1 MFLKSLSS
9 LIYGYKMVLDMAKL
23 APLPPAPV
31 IMTCFGH
38 CGIGLGAESYRR
50 LLLDVGADP
59 LRPVLHGEKEEA
71 KVLKRY
77 GSTILRFPNSYAG
90 AAIPL
95 IPRAL
100 LVDLDP
106 RAANLILQSYPDL
119 FALRDKHV
127 IHGSGGAARNWAE
140 GRTRFVKEVTA
151 KLDIQK
157 QLASLSPEPVRGF
170 TVPFAM
176 GGGTG
181 SSFACAFMQYIKK
194 EALGNAT
201 VATFGLLPEFG
212 WDPVIYEAAA
222 VNIVMNLEYQIK
234 YSDCSILLDNKAL
247 RQLSHKFDHKLSK
260 VPSIIDD
267 LPKEQEVGWRDYRG
281 MNLVAAN
288 AISMF
293 IASFA
298 RETEWDMSNY
308 RTWLA
313 TKRPKFAVP
322 WVIPAIPSEAHWNL
336 IPRGKSTTMEGI
348 IEAARHREDAILFDI
363 DENDIRNKGGPRD
376 SCCALVKVS
385 GEFDMKEREA
395 LKAVIK
401 DKFNIEDSRMIFVKI
416 PIMEREPASVTIL
429 VNTKAIGPK
438 ILEIARAAEE
448 AWDSYK
454 EEYAKWGL
462 TNEEFKQALMDVV
475 HHFS

>member
-1 MFLKSLSS
+1 
-9 LIYGYKMVLDMAKL
+9 
-23 APLPPAPV
+23 
-31 IMTCFGH
+31 MTCFGH

-59 LRPVLHGEKEEA
+59 LRPVLHSEKEEA

-77 GSTILRFPNSYAG
+77 GSTILRFPNSYG
-90 AAIPL
+90 GTEIPL

-140 GRTRFVKEVTA
+140 GRSRFMKEVST
-151 KLDIQK
+151 KFNFQK

-181 SSFACAFMQYIKK
+181 SSFACSFLQYIKK
-194 EALGNAT
+194 EAAGNAT

-234 YSDCSILLDNKAL
+234 FSDSSILLDNKAL
-247 RQLSHKFDHKLSK
+247 RMLAHRFDQKLSK

-267 LPKEQEVGWRDYRG
+267 LPKEQEVGWRDYKG
-281 MNLVAAN
+281 MNLLAAN

-313 TKRPKFAVP
+313 TKKPKFAIP
-322 WVIPAIPSEAHWNL
+322 WVIPAIPNGSHRNI
-336 IPRGKSTTMEGI
+336 IPGSKSNTMEDI
-348 IEAARHREDAILFDI
+348 IEAVRHREDAILFSI
-363 DENDIRNKGGPRD
+363 DETDIRDKGGAKD

-385 GEFDMKEREA
+385 GEFDMKEREV
-395 LKAVIK
+395 LKNVIK
-401 DKFNIEDSRMIFVKI
+401 EKFNIEDSRMIFVKI
-416 PIMEREPASVTIL
+416 PIMEREPANVTIL

-438 ILEIARAAEE
+438 ILEIARVAEE
-448 AWDSYK
+448 SWDSYK
-454 EEYAKWGL
+454 DEYAKWGL

>member
-1 MFLKSLSS
+1 
-9 LIYGYKMVLDMAKL
+9 MAKF

-31 IMTCFGH
+31 LMVCFGH

-50 LLLDVGADP
+50 LLLDVGANP
-59 LRPVLHGEKEEA
+59 LKPVLHGEKEESR
-71 KVLKRY
+71 VLKRY
-77 GSTILRFPNSYAG
+77 GSTILRFPTSYG
-90 AAIPL
+90 GGEIPL

-140 GRTRFVKEVTA
+140 GRTRFNKEVST
-151 KLDIQK
+151 KFNVQK
-157 QLASLSPEPVRGF
+157 QLAALSPEPVRGF

-194 EALGNAT
+194 DTGGNAT
-201 VATFGLLPEFG
+201 IATIGLLPEFG
-212 WDPVIYEAAA
+212 WDPVIFEAAA
-222 VNIVMNLEYQIK
+222 INIVMNLEYQIK
-234 YSDCSILLDNKAL
+234 HSDASILLDNKTL
-247 RQLSHKFDHKLSK
+247 RQLSHKYENKLDK

-267 LPKEQEVGWRDYRG
+267 LPKEHEVGWKDYKG
-281 MNLVAAN
+281 MNLIAAN

-293 IASFA
+293 VASFA

-313 TKRPKFAVP
+313 TKRPKFAIP
-322 WVIPAIPSEAHWNL
+322 WVIPIVPEGEHWN
-336 IPRGKSTTMEGI
+336 PMSGVMPNGKSNTMEGI
-348 IEAARHREDAILFDI
+348 LEKVKQREEAVLFDI
-363 DENDIRNKGGPRD
+363 DEATIRDKGSPRD
-376 SCCALVKVS
+376 SACALVKVK

-395 LKAVIK
+395 LKRLIK
-401 DKFNIEDSRMIFVKI
+401 DRFNIEDSRMIFVKI
-416 PIMEREPASVTIL
+416 PTVEKEAASVMIL
-429 VNTKAIGPK
+429 INTKAIGPK
-438 ILEIARAAEE
+438 ILDIAREAE
-448 AWDSYK
+448 ASWDDYK
-454 EEYAKWGL
+454 EEYGRWGL
-462 TNEEFKQALMDVV
+462 TTEEFKQSLMDVV

>member
-1 MFLKSLSS
+1 L
-9 LIYGYKMVLDMAKL
+9 AKL

-38 CGIGLGAESYRR
+38 CGIGIGAESYRR
-50 LLLDVGADP
+50 LLIDVGADP
-59 LRPVLHGEKEEA
+59 LRPVLHGEKEES

-77 GSTILRFPNSYAG
+77 GSTILRLSNSYG
-90 AAIPL
+90 GGEVPL

-119 FALRDKHV
+119 FILREKHV

-140 GRTRFVKEVTA
+140 GRSRFVKEVAT
-151 KLDIQK
+151 KFNIQK
-157 QLASLSPEPVRGF
+157 QLAGLSPEPVRGF

-181 SSFACAFMQYIKK
+181 SSFACAFLQYIKK
-194 EALGNAT
+194 EAGGNAT

-247 RQLSHKFDHKLSK
+247 RQISHKFENKLSK
-260 VPSIIDD
+260 FPSIIDD
-267 LPKEQEVGWRDYRG
+267 LPPEQEVGWRDYRG
-281 MNLVAAN
+281 MNVLAAN

-313 TKRPKFAVP
+313 TKKPKFAIP
-322 WVIPAIPSEAHWNL
+322 WVIPLVPDEAHWKML
-336 IPRGKSTTMEGI
+336 SGGKNNTMETI
-348 IEAARHREDAILFDI
+348 IDAARHREGAILFDI
-363 DENDIRNKGGPRD
+363 DENDIRDKQGPRD
-376 SCCALVKVS
+376 SCCALVKVA

-395 LKAVIK
+395 LKNVIK
-401 DKFNIEDSRMIFVKI
+401 ERFNIDDSRMIFVKI
-416 PIMEREPASVTIL
+416 PIMEREAPNVTIL

-438 ILEIARAAEE
+438 VLEIARVAEE

-454 EEYAKWGL
+454 DEYAKWGL
-462 TNEEFKQALMDVV
+462 NNEEFKQALMDVV

>member
-1 MFLKSLSS
+1 
-9 LIYGYKMVLDMAKL
+9 MAKF

-31 IMTCFGH
+31 LMTCFGH

-90 AAIPL
+90 GEIPL

-127 IHGSGGAARNWAE
+127 IHGAGGAARNWAE
-140 GRTRFVKEVTA
+140 GRTRFMKEVST
-151 KLDIQK
+151 KFDVQK
-157 QLASLSPEPVRGF
+157 QLAALSPEPVRGF

-194 EALGNAT
+194 DTNGHASIAT
-201 VATFGLLPEFG
+201 IGLLPEFG
-212 WDPVIYEAAA
+212 WDPVIFEAAA
-222 VNIVMNLEYQIK
+222 INIVMNLEYQIK
-234 YSDCSILLDNKAL
+234 FSDCCILFDNKTL
-247 RQLSHKFDHKLSK
+247 RQLSHKFEGKLDK

-267 LPKEQEVGWRDYRG
+267 LPKEHEVGWKDYKG
-281 MNLVAAN
+281 MNLIAAN

-313 TKRPKFAVP
+313 TKHPKFAIP
-322 WVIPAIPSEAHWNL
+322 WVIPVIPEGNHWNL
-336 IPRGKSTTMEGI
+336 NIIPNGKNNTMEGVI
-348 IEAARHREDAILFDI
+348 DYVHKREDAILFDI
-363 DENDIRNKGGPRD
+363 DENVVRDKGSPRD
-376 SCCALVKVS
+376 SCCALVKVK
-385 GEFDMKEREA
+385 GEFDMQEREA
-395 LKAVIK
+395 LKKVIK
-401 DKFNIEDSRMIFVKI
+401 DRFNIEDSRMIFVKI
-416 PIMEREPASVTIL
+416 PIMDKEPANVTIL
-429 VNTKAIGPK
+429 LNTKAIGPK
-438 ILEIARAAEE
+438 ILDIAREAEE
-448 AWDSYK
+448 SWDSYK

-462 TNEEFKQALMDVV
+462 TTEEFKQSLMDVV

>member
-1 MFLKSLSS
+1 MS
-9 LIYGYKMVLDMAKL
+9 KL

-59 LRPVLHGEKEEA
+59 LRPTIKSSKDESR
-71 KVLKRY
+71 VLKRY
-77 GSTILRFPNSYAG
+77 GSTILRFPNTYG
-90 AAIPL
+90 NNEIPL

-127 IHGSGGAARNWAE
+127 IHGAGGAARNWAE
-140 GRTRFVKEVTA
+140 GRTRFTQEMKTKV
-151 KLDIQK
+151 DIQK
-157 QLASLSPEPVRGF
+157 QLSALSPEPVRGF

-181 SSFACAFMQYIKK
+181 SSFASSFIEYIKTVSK
-194 EALGNAT
+194 EHAT
-201 VATFGLLPEFG
+201 IATFGLLPEFG
-212 WDPVIYEAAA
+212 WDPVIFEAAA
-222 VNIVMNLEYQIK
+222 INIVMNLEYQIK
-234 YSDCSILLDNKAL
+234 YSDCSILFSNKTL
-247 RQLSHKFDHKLSK
+247 RELAHKYEKKLQK
-260 VPSIIDD
+260 IPSIIDD
-267 LPKEQEVGWRDYRG
+267 LPKEHEVGWKDYKG
-281 MNLVAAN
+281 MNLISAN

-313 TKRPKFAVP
+313 TKRPKFAIP
-322 WVIPAIPSEAHWNL
+322 WVIPAFPEEGQW
-336 IPRGKSTTMEGI
+336 GKDLLSSGKNNTMDDI
-348 IEAARHREDAILFDI
+348 IQKLGRKEDAVLFDI
-363 DENDIRNKGGPRD
+363 DENDIRNTGGSRD
-376 SCCALVKVS
+376 SCCVLVKIK
-385 GEFDMKEREA
+385 GDFDIPEREA
-395 LKAVIK
+395 LKKVIK
-401 DKFNIEDSRMIFVKI
+401 DKFSIEESRMIFVKI
-416 PIMEREPASVTIL
+416 PIMEGEQANVTIL

-438 ILEIARAAEE
+438 ILDIAKEAEE
-448 AWDSYK
+448 SWDAYK
-454 EEYAKWGL
+454 DEYGRWGL
-462 TNEEFKQALMDVV
+462 TTEEFKQGLMDVV
-475 HHFS
+475 HQFS